1 MNRAAVTVRIRLELI
16 RAVIRMHHDVS
27 ADAPPAGRR
36 HFGPF
41 WTALTFLAGLVCSL
55 QAAGQLQLTPAEQ
68 VWLRMHPVWRAA
80 GGPSPPFQWID
91 EQGKFQGMAADYKR
105 LIEGRLGV
113 SIKPLPAPSWSD
125 SLEQL
130 RRQECDLSFLT
141 AHTPDREAFL
151 LFTDELLVLPLVI
164 LTRSDDH
171 HIAAL
176 RDLAGKPVAIAR
188 NWPIHEY
195 LKRDHPEI
203 ALVPRDDVGS
213 AISAVALGN
222 AEAFVGD
229 LASATNALETLGV
242 QNLKVA
248 GETAYVAPFRIAVR
262 KDWPEAVTILNKAI
276 HAITPAEQA
285 EIRRR
290 WISVRQEG
298 VSLQRVLTIAV
309 PALIGAVIVTLLVAN
324 RHLAREIQRRR
335 RTEAALKASEERWS
349 FALEGSG
356 DGVWDWNVKT
366 NQVFFSKRWKA
377 LLGFEE
383 HELAN
388 RFEEWASRVHPDDFE
403 RVTAEVGRYLSGVAE
418 TGYETEHRMKTK
430 DGSYRWI
437 LARGRLVSR
446 AEDGTPLRMVGTHR
460 DVTSRRQAE
469 EELRQYRE
477 HLEGTVAART
487 AQLIEQHET
496 LASVLDATPES
507 VLLLDASGRVLTC
520 NEVAAA
526 RFKKKVSE
534 VIGAHYSTLLAPE
547 TLPRYE
553 RLIRRTLET
562 STMVSDQDGC
572 EPSGRHFRTC
582 CNPILNAR
590 NEVTGLAVLA
600 VDITE
605 LKRAEQRIQEA
616 ESRLRDITDSIPGAL
631 YQCVMGQDGA
641 LAFTF
646 SSEGVRD
653 LIGVEAESAVRD
665 AKTVFDMF
673 HPEDVALA
681 HEKARASAETMTR
694 YTQDLRVCHPDG
706 RMTWVR
712 AEAVPRRMPDGTTLW
727 NGHVTDIT
735 HRKRLEE
742 ELAKAKTAAEAANRA
757 KSIFLA
763 QMSHEIR
770 TPMNAILGFSQLMM
784 REAALSPTQRRH
796 LETINRSGEH
806 LLTVINDILEMSK
819 IEAGRI
825 SLQPGT
831 FDLYAML
838 DDLERMFRVRAEGRQ
853 IRFSVK
859 RTGHVPQFVHADEG
873 KLRQIFINLIG
884 NAVKFTER
892 GSVVA
897 RLGAVD
903 GPGRSLRLHGEVED
917 TGPGISTAE
926 LPKLFKQFEQT
937 ATGARSGEGTGLGLA
952 ISREF
957 VRLMGGEIHVT
968 SKPGQGTTFRFELV
982 VEKGDAAALG
992 LKPHDGQAVCLRP
1005 GQRPLWALIADD
1017 KVENRTLFQE
1027 VLQSAGFETIAA
1039 EDGAQAIEEFSRW
1052 QPQVVLMDLRMPVL
1066 DGREAIRRIRA
1077 LPGGAATSIIAVTAS
1092 AFEDDRR
1099 EAIEAGAND
1108 FLSKPFRNRDLLE
1121 KIGRMTGAEYAF
1133 GNVGPDIDAGHSL
1146 VADATDAFSSD
1157 LRDRLYQA
1165 AIRADFDELRGLLD
1179 QAAAHAPDVA
1189 GRLREQLERF
1199 DYPGMLALLQPGE
1212 IEV

>member
-1 MNRAAVTVRIRLELI
+1 MHDDVR
-16 RAVIRMHHDVS
+16 VN
-27 ADAPPAGRR
+27 APPARWWR
-36 HFGPF
+36 LGPF
-41 WTALTFLAGLVCSL
+41 WIALGFFAVLICPV
-55 QAAGQLQLTPAEQ
+55 QAAGELQLDPAEEA
-68 VWLRMHPVWRAA
+68 WLKVHPVWRAA

-91 EQGKFQGMAADYKR
+91 ERGKFQGLAADYKR
-105 LIEGRLGV
+105 LIESHLRV
-113 SIKPLPAPSWSD
+113 DVIPLPAASWSD

-130 RRQECDLSFLT
+130 RRRECDLSFLT
-141 AHTPDREAFL
+141 ADTPERKTFL
-151 LFTDELLVLPLVI
+151 RFTDELLVLPLVI
-164 LTRSDDH
+164 LTRSDEQ
-171 HIAAL
+171 HISAL

-203 ALVPRDDVGS
+203 PLVPGDDVGS

-222 AEAFVGD
+222 AEAFIGD

-242 QNLKVA
+242 RNLKVA
-248 GETAYVAPFRIAVR
+248 GETPYVAPFRIAVR
-262 KDWPEAVTILNKAI
+262 KDWPEAVPILNKAI

-290 WISVRQEG
+290 WISIRQEG
-298 VSLQRVLTIAV
+298 ISLQRVLTVAV

-324 RHLAREIQRRR
+324 RHLAREVQRRR

-366 NQVFFSKRWKA
+366 NQVFFSRRWKA

-388 RFEEWASRVHPDDFE
+388 RFEEWASRVHPDEVE
-403 RVTAEVGRYLSGVAE
+403 RVTSEVRRYLSGVAE
-418 TGYETEHRMKTK
+418 TGYETEHRMRAK

-460 DVTSRRQAE
+460 DITSRRQAD
-469 EELRQYRE
+469 EELRQHRE
-477 HLEGTVAART
+477 HLEKTVVART

-507 VLLLDASGRVLTC
+507 VLLLDATGRVLTC

-534 VIGAHYSTLLAPE
+534 VIGAHYSSLLAPE

-553 RLIRRTLET
+553 QLIRRALET
-562 STMVSDQDGC
+562 GTMVSDEEGRWR
-572 EPSGRHFRTC
+572 SGRHFRTC

-590 NEVTGLAVLA
+590 NEVAGLAVLA

-631 YQCVMGQDGA
+631 YQCVMDREGA
-641 LAFTF
+641 LSFTF
-646 SSEGVRD
+646 SSEGVKD
-653 LIGVEAESAVRD
+653 LIGVEAEDAVRD
-665 AKTVFDMF
+665 ARTVFDTF
-673 HPEDVALA
+673 HPEDAALID
-681 HEKARASAETMTR
+681 EKARASAETLTR

-706 RMTWVR
+706 RMIWVR
-712 AEAVPRRMPDGTTLW
+712 AEAVPRRLPDRTTLW

-735 HRKRLEE
+735 HRKHLEE
-742 ELAKAKTAAEAANRA
+742 ELAKAKAAAEAANRA

-770 TPMNAILGFSQLMM
+770 TPMNAILGFSQLML
-784 REAALSPTQRRH
+784 RDAVHSPTQRRH

-806 LLTVINDILEMSK
+806 LLTIINDILEMSK

-825 SLQPGT
+825 TLQPTT

-838 DDLERMFRVRAEGRQ
+838 DDLERMFRVRAEARQ
-853 IRFSVK
+853 IRFSVE
-859 RTGHVPQFVHADEG
+859 RTGHVPQYVHADEG

-897 RLGAVD
+897 RLAAVD
-903 GPGRSLRLHGEVED
+903 GPEESLRLYGEVED
-917 TGPGISTAE
+917 TGPGISTEE

-937 ATGARSGEGTGLGLA
+937 TAGAQSGEGTGLGLA

-957 VRLMGGEIHVT
+957 VRLMGGDIQVT
-968 SKPGQGTTFRFELV
+968 SEPGQGTAFRFELI
-982 VEKGDAAALG
+982 VEKGDAATPG
-992 LKPHDGQAVCLRP
+992 LKPHDNGHGLRLRP
-1005 GQRPLWALIADD
+1005 GQRPLWILIADD
-1017 KVENRTLFQE
+1017 KVGNRTLFQE
-1027 VLQSAGFETIAA
+1027 VLQSAGFETITAG
-1039 EDGAQAIEEFSRW
+1039 DGAQAVEEFSRW
-1052 QPQVVLMDLRMPVL
+1052 LPQVVLMDLRMPVL

-1099 EAIEAGAND
+1099 ETIEAGAND
-1108 FLSKPFRNRDLLE
+1108 FFSKPFRNQDLLE
-1121 KIGRMTGAEYAF
+1121 KIGRLAGADYVSEDLSPENEGDGAEAA
-1133 GNVGPDIDAGHSL
+1133 VIPVETAG
-1146 VADATDAFSSD
+1146 AFSSS
-1157 LRDRLYQA
+1157 LRERLQEA
-1165 AIRADFDELRGLLD
+1165 TIRADFDALLGLLD
-1179 QAAAHAPDVA
+1179 QAAAEAPGIA
-1189 GRLREQLERF
+1189 GQLRERLERF
-1199 DYPGMLALLQPGE
+1199 DYSSMLALLQPGE
-1212 IEV
+1212 VEV